1 MVMPAIPF
9 QATRIPP
16 LDAPHETYVD
26 AALNMKQ
33 NTCSFDVSGHPA
45 LTIGCAKIDGLPTGL
60 MLVGKHFDQPSLIR
74 AAEAFEKA
82 IEWQKR

>member
-1 MVMPAIPF
+1 MPTIPF
-9 QATRIPP
+9 PATRIPP